1 MEAMS
6 TGFCVLFLDFSEASG
21 GHVFQKLLFQFAP
34 GIGHVFCPMFSRGH
48 HAREHGKKRNPGKWG
63 CRYIPSY
70 TVKRPLYTGKR
81 PIFTVDT
88 FLRADDLRQISGG
101 KSRSEPGAEQPSRLL
116 PFVALWLHFS
126 HKKACE
132 LWQTI
137 KEG

>member
-1 MEAMS
+1 
-6 TGFCVLFLDFSEASG
+6 
-21 GHVFQKLLFQFAP
+21 
-34 GIGHVFCPMFSRGH
+34 MFSRGH
-48 HAREHGKKRNPGKWG
+48 HAREHGKKRNPEKWPFRNLSVYAGKNAFF
-63 CRYIPSY
+63 I
-70 TVKRPLYTGKR
+70 GKKA
-81 PIFTVDT
+81 IFIVDT